1 MASVS
6 DVQQPTTVA
15 PGAPRARHPS
25 RNDRLGAWL
34 LYGVGGVL
42 AIIFLFPLA
51 WATLTS
57 FKPSAEILLSPPTWL
72 PAALSLENYAS
83 LDRIGSGVLRYVTNS
98 VLVVAYSL
106 IGTIILS
113 TLGGYGF
120 ARFSFG
126 GKNALFLFVLAPLMI
141 PFQAIMI
148 PLFLVLNTLQLNN
161 TLVGLAMVY
170 ITAQLPFGVFI
181 MRNAFASIPREIE
194 EAALLD
200 GSSALRM
207 LFQLML
213 PLVMPGIVT
222 IALFTF
228 FASWNELYA
237 ALIYLADSDKFTL
250 PLLLATAQTN
260 PGLFGGTNWGGLQAS
275 VVISMAPCLL
285 LFILLQRY
293 YVSGLASGAVK

>member
-1 MASVS
+1 MASVTN
-6 DVQQPTTVA
+6 VQQPAT
-15 PGAPRARHPS
+15 GAS

-34 LYGVGGVL
+34 LYGIGGLL
-42 AIIFLFPLA
+42 AIVFLFPLA
-51 WATLTS
+51 WAVLSS

-72 PAALSLENYAS
+72 PERLSFENYAS
-83 LDRIGSGVLRYVTNS
+83 LDRIGSGVLRHLANS
-98 VLVVAYSL
+98 VLLVIYSL
-106 IGTIILS
+106 IGTIVLS
-113 TLGGYGF
+113 TLAGYGF

-161 TLVGLAMVY
+161 TLHGLALVY
-170 ITAQLPFGVFI
+170 ITAELPFGIFI

-200 GSSALRM
+200 GSSPLRM

-237 ALIYLADSDKFTL
+237 AVIYIADSDKFPLT
-250 PLLLATAQTN
+250 LLLAMAQTN

-285 LFILLQRY
+285 IFIVLQRY